1 MAGIFTRKAISAIL
15 KDADITP
22 EERTEQIFS
31 LYTRSIDDGFITKQ
45 AAEAAQESA
54 VEKAKA
60 DALKDFKAPDAK
72 ETAEYKALQQEF
84 DTYKQMQT
92 ARTSEDFSEVKPKFF
107 DTVYDRIDR
116 ADGAK
121 PVSEQLADIRKD
133 YEEYFI
139 AQAPAGNP
147 APKLPQFGA
156 KPEGAMPKGE
166 EGAVAGF
173 TNAWGFAP
181 KKS

>member
-72 ETAEYKALQQEF
+72 ESAEYKALQQEF

-107 DTVYDRIDR
+107 DTVYGMLDH

-121 PVSEQLADIRKD
+121 PVKDQLAEIHEK
-133 YEEYFI
+133 YEEYFTT
-139 AQAPAGNP
+139 AKEAEPVGKPN
-147 APKLPQFGA
+147 FGA
-156 KPEGAMPKGE
+156 ETKGSAPTGKTGASFMD
-166 EGAVAGF
+166 
-173 TNAWGFAP
+173 TWGFAP
-181 KKS
+181 KKE

>member
-72 ETAEYKALQQEF
+72 ESAEYKALQQEF

-107 DTVYDRIDR
+107 DTVYGMLDH

-121 PVSEQLADIRKD
+121 PVKDQLAEIHEK
-133 YEEYFI
+133 YEEYFTAKEAEPTGKPI
-139 AQAPAGNP
+139 
-147 APKLPQFGA
+147 FGA
-156 KPEGAMPKGE
+156 ETKGSAPTGKTGASFMD
-166 EGAVAGF
+166 
-173 TNAWGFAP
+173 TWGFAP
-181 KKS
+181 KKE